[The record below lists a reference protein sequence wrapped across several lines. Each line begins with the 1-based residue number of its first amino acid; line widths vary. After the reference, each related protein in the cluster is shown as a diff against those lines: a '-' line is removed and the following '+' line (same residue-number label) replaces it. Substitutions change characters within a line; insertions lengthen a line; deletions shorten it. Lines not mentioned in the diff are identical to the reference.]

1 VFKFDEVARSTR
13 VSILF
18 ILVGFLGVVWGVG
31 SSIASQ
37 RIVGA
42 FLASLAF
49 IANLVCIF
57 RFWKRYNLFIISLLR
72 ASLAM
77 LFAGVLW
84 LDVFDVIKENS
95 ATHLLGVLSL
105 ASWLLIWTLP
115 ALLVSKPFE
124 GDELERLVKDKVNE
138 LLGGP

>member
-49 IANLVCIF
+49 IVNLVCIF

-72 ASLAM
+72 ESWRVPRERFGL
-77 LFAGVLW
+77 LSGVYE
-84 LDVFDVIKENS
+84 ISREGS
-95 ATHLLGVLSL
+95 MVLSQ
-105 ASWLLIWTLP
+105 I
-115 ALLVSKPFE
+115 F
-124 GDELERLVKDKVNE
+124 
-138 LLGGP
+138 